1 MRAGMEASRLTCFA
15 GPEDDPI
22 LSFGLPFE
30 PEDSQYGE
38 SRFTYYC
45 LWALQ
50 PTLVEYEHSGTVF
63 GAINKR
69 QFEALLVI
77 DPPKALVDF
86 FAIHSREW
94 EDRIRSNTFE
104 GRALAEQR
112 DVLLP
117 KLVSGEVGVGE
128 LMLCH

>member
-1 MRAGMEASRLTCFA
+1 M
-15 GPEDDPI
+15 
-22 LSFGLPFE
+22 
-30 PEDSQYGE
+30 
-38 SRFTYYC
+38 
-45 LWALQ
+45 
-50 PTLVEYEHSGTVF
+50 
-63 GAINKR
+63 
-69 QFEALLVI
+69 I

-94 EDRIRSNTFE
+94 EDRIRSNTLE

-117 KLVSGEVGVGE
+117 KLVSGEVRVGE